1 MEHERD
7 LEPAD
12 YGHGWGLPD
21 DAWLPGYGGR
31 DNHGHSLRTDG
42 NSAGYDVYVY
52 ADGDNPNANRTA
64 AYQISGTG
72 ITTTSVNLTDLAGVN
87 FSGTYTQANNSAG
100 NYVKFTINATGFTIT
115 ATPGAATDGLSAG
128 TGERHPD
135 RAACGQFAGLWNHGK
150 SGYTDGGGRKRD
162 DVHDDDHGFERFYGC
177 SDVERERVAGRDDGE
192 FFANNH
198 HGVGSST
205 LTVTTTGSTPVGT
218 STLTIT
224 GTSGTLTHAATVS
237 LVVNAMPPPPDFT
250 ISGSPSTQTVV
261 VGNSTTYTATI
272 GSLNGFAGVVTL
284 SASGLP
290 SGATASFSP
299 ATVTGSGTS
308 TLTVT
313 TASTTLAGT
322 STVTITGTSGS
333 TTHTATV
340 SLVVTTTS
348 AKVISID
355 FVGQGTVMGAAE
367 VAGVVQKSNWNNA
380 SGLTNTTGQVL
391 VDETGTATGATVTW
405 NTNGTWNLPITDTAG
420 DYRMMSGYLDTV
432 GATTTVTVSG
442 LPTDSAGYDVYVYAD
457 GDNPKRNSHG
467 GVPDQRNR
475 DYDTSVN
482 LTDLM
487 GVNFSGTYTQ
497 ANNSAGNY
505 VKFTINA
512 TGFTI
517 TATPGAA
524 TDGFPRAPVN
534 GIQIVPHVASSPD
547 FGITASPSSQT
558 VVVGKRDD
566 LHDDDHGFEWLYGRS
581 DAECERVA
589 EQGRRRVFRQQL

>member
-1 MEHERD
+1 MG
-7 LEPAD
+7 ATTTVTVS
-12 YGHGWGLPD
+12 GLT
-21 DAWLPGYGGR
+21 A
-31 DNHGHSLRTDG
+31 

-115 ATPGAATDGLSAG
+115 ATPGAAADGFPRAPVNGIQIVPHVVSSPDFGITASPGTQTVVVGSVTTYTTTITALNGFTGVVTLSASGLPAG
-128 TGERHPD
+128 TTASFSPTTITG
-135 RAACGQFAGLWNHGK
+135 
-150 SGYTDGGGRKRD
+150 S
-162 DVHDDDHGFERFYGC
+162 
-177 SDVERERVAGRDDGE
+177 
-192 FFANNH
+192 
-198 HGVGSST
+198 GSST

-261 VGNSTTYTATI
+261 AGNSTTYTATI

-313 TASTTLAGT
+313 TASTAPAGT
-322 STVTITGTSGS
+322 STVTLTGTSGS

-355 FVGQGTVMGAAE
+355 FVGQGTVMGSAE
-367 VAGVVQKSNWNNA
+367 VAGVVQKANWNNA
-380 SGLTNTTGQVL
+380 SGLTNTTGQAL
-391 VDETGTATGATVTW
+391 VDETGTAAGATVTW
-405 NTNGTWNLPITDTAG
+405 NTNGIWNLPITDTAG
-420 DYRMMSGYLDTV
+420 DYRMMRGYLDTV
-432 GATTTVTVSG
+432 GSTTTVTIAG
-442 LPTDSAGYDVYVYAD
+442 LPTHSAGYDVYVYAD
-457 GDNPKRNSHG
+457 GDNPLSDRTGAYQISG
-467 GVPDQRNR
+467 LGITT
-475 DYDTSVN
+475 TSVN
-482 LTDLM
+482 LTDSW

-524 TDGFPRAPVN
+524 PDGYPRAPVN
-534 GIQIVPHVASSPD
+534 GVQIVP
-547 FGITASPSSQT
+547 
-558 VVVGKRDD
+558 K
-566 LHDDDHGFEWLYGRS
+566 
-581 DAECERVA
+581 
-589 EQGRRRVFRQQL
+589 